1 MSDLTAANCGC
12 NENCG
17 CARNNNCGFGS
28 WIWIILL
35 LFCCNGNGMGGCRE
49 NCGCNNDCGCGNGM
63 WGGNNNCCE
72 WIIWILL
79 ISCFCG
85 NNNGCGCC

>member
-12 NENCG
+12 NSCNNT
-17 CARNNNCGFGS
+17 NNNGIMGGNSC
-28 WIWIILL
+28 IWILLL
-35 LFCCNGNGMGGCRE
+35 LFCCGGN
-49 NCGCNNDCGCGNGM
+49 NGCGNGIL
-63 WGGNNNCCE
+63 GGNSCGDNNCCD

-85 NNNGCGCC
+85 NSCN